1 MAFIFPS
8 NWTREG
14 RNHLNYMSRQ
24 LDAVDT
30 ALGQIDDFSKTI
42 DNTAFKIGATF
53 ENTSWDA
60 EGANGTIAYL
70 QIFLGAGMTSKR
82 IINETF
88 ELKNQETLY
97 VDYNDSP
104 LVLKKGTLPPLSSI
118 EYGVEGFYSDSKIL
132 LLSKYQGSWIGA
144 IAPHFLAMA
153 ENETLPSSVEYP
165 KLMAQKVSD
174 GYYVYV
180 RSSNNQTRYARYHI
194 KSVDIPYSSSD
205 DKSNVKVNTIY
216 GVMSCRMEQDGT
228 IVENEFLATT
238 GAWDIAIRESGVSDG
253 SGGIAHGDEIE
264 HYMNVYVDGLLITEI
279 TEELKSYQ
287 RIEFVAASTV
297 YRDSQTYST
306 LTPLARH
313 FKSFYFD
320 AARPGEMTMDSKVVM
335 LRDATLL
342 YAYLSM
348 APVSKHYT
356 SRAIS
361 DIDLEENV
369 LTRNSPIH
377 EWRENIKR
385 ISVWGTNVHVRAEV
399 LDMVSTGTPVS
410 KVEETQYNK
419 IYFNSITNGESV
431 SNGDVLRT
439 KTRFTI
445 DTR

>member
-1 MAFIFPS
+1 MLF
-8 NWTREG
+8 
-14 RNHLNYMSRQ
+14 
-24 LDAVDT
+24 
-30 ALGQIDDFSKTI
+30 
-42 DNTAFKIGATF
+42 
-53 ENTSWDA
+53 
-60 EGANGTIAYL
+60 
-70 QIFLGAGMTSKR
+70 
-82 IINETF
+82 
-88 ELKNQETLY
+88 
-97 VDYNDSP
+97 
-104 LVLKKGTLPPLSSI
+104 
-118 EYGVEGFYSDSKIL
+118 
-132 LLSKYQGSWIGA
+132 
-144 IAPHFLAMA
+144 
-153 ENETLPSSVEYP
+153 
-165 KLMAQKVSD
+165 
-174 GYYVYV
+174 
-180 RSSNNQTRYARYHI
+180 RS
-194 KSVDIPYSSSD
+194 
-205 DKSNVKVNTIY
+205 
-216 GVMSCRMEQDGT
+216 
-228 IVENEFLATT
+228 
-238 GAWDIAIRESGVSDG
+238 
-253 SGGIAHGDEIE
+253 
-264 HYMNVYVDGLLITEI
+264 TEI

-297 YRDSQTYST
+297 YRDSKTYST

-356 SRAIS
+356 NRAIS

-369 LTRNSPIH
+369 LTQNSPIH
-377 EWRENIKR
+377 EWRRNIKR

-410 KVEETQYNK
+410 KVEETLYNK